1 MPTKTLNLIRS
12 IDSGGIGGGSI
23 EELAEL
29 AKLNKVLLGF
39 LSRSEEALYE
49 RNMVEASKL

>member
-1 MPTKTLNLIRS
+1 MRS
-12 IDSGGIGGGSI
+12 SSHETISQFHISLSGSI